1 MLRRALSLQRHAS
14 WTSGASVCC
23 GCVESQPIADAHL
36 VVHVEFE
43 GKSEQE
49 AHLAVREGR
58 ISLRKLLLVRLV
70 E

>member
-1 MLRRALSLQRHAS
+1 
-14 WTSGASVCC
+14 
-23 GCVESQPIADAHL
+23 VESQPIADAHL